1 MSDRRSFLGWLASL
15 PASVRAA
22 MAAGTPPLL
31 QAQPTAL
38 YQQPDGHKNL
48 GRITVS
54 GLDTPAA
61 RATVTDRHGAL
72 AGSAGLLPAGEGSVL
87 QGEVWLPLSEATAYR
102 VHLDAGKH
110 RLLRTNGQ
118 LPSPPRF
125 TLVSLAL
132 TRTAALDSTL

>member
-72 AGSAGLLPAGEGSVL
+72 AGSAGLLPAGEGAVVH
-87 QGEVWLPLSEATAYR
+87 GEVWLPLSEPTAYR
-102 VHLDAGKH
+102 VDLEVGKQ
-110 RLLRTNGQ
+110 RLLRTNVR
-118 LPSPPRF
+118 LTPPPRWP
-125 TLVSLAL
+125 LSWPPPNPPHL
-132 TRTAALDSTL
+132 